1 MPGLLP
7 EKDLISAN
15 GFAVYRGICGIG
27 RSLLRKVQ
35 STESVDVF
43 LLVWNVR
50 GYAVNF
56 LVLLHDTTPFCPSIR
71 DAMGTRVRFTFFT
84 RVTMSDKPV
93 VSLFVQCLVDSM
105 YPDVGDAMV
114 SIFDTLRVPVDFPEQ
129 QTCCGQPAFNAGY
142 RKEAAAAAKRFLDIF
157 ESAEVIV
164 CPSGSC
170 VHMVR
175 HHYPELFKND
185 PVLFEKAKAVAAK
198 TFEFSQYLVDE
209 LGVTTLG
216 AYFPHKVTYHDSC
229 HLTRGLRVDAPPRK
243 LLNSVVG
250 LEFIEMKDSDACC
263 GFGGTFSVNYPEIST
278 AMVDEKIENILACGA
293 EIVTGCDISCLMN
306 IQGRL
311 SRRGEEVKVMHIAE
325 ILAQGQGHGQG
336 GAQ

>member
-1 MPGLLP
+1 MQLPVRVSTRISHVKIGTLIRSGMP
-7 EKDLISAN
+7 KA
-15 GFAVYRGICGIG
+15 
-27 RSLLRKVQ
+27 LR
-35 STESVDVF
+35 
-43 LLVWNVR
+43 L
-50 GYAVNF
+50 
-56 LVLLHDTTPFCPSIR
+56 
-71 DAMGTRVRFTFFT
+71 RFTFSAPLK
-84 RVTMSDKPV
+84 MSDKPV

-114 SIFDTLRVPVDFPEQ
+114 SIFDTLRIPVDFPEK

-142 RKEAAAAAKRFLDIF
+142 RKEAAAAAERFIELF

-175 HHYPELFKND
+175 HHYSELFKDN
-185 PVLFEKAKAVAAK
+185 PVMLAKAKAVGAK
-198 TFEFSQYLVDE
+198 TFEFSQYLIDE
-209 LGVTTLG
+209 LAVSTLG

-229 HLTRGLRVDAPPRK
+229 HLSRGLKINQQPRK

-250 LEFIEMKDSDACC
+250 LEFVEMKDSDSCC

-278 AMVDEKIENILACGA
+278 AIVDEKIDNILASGA
-293 EIVTGCDISCLMN
+293 DIVTGCDISCLMN

-311 SRRGEEVKVMHIAE
+311 SRRGEDIKVMHIAE
-325 ILAQGQGHGQG
+325 ILAQGQGHHLGEDK
-336 GAQ
+336 